1 VRIRH
6 GIRVERGARTCDAQ
20 RVHTHTLM
28 RVLHVRV
35 DVGRWACPELA
46 ALDAALL
53 AAGSTPLADVPW
65 DALACIAD
73 DPDHFL
79 DDAYAT
85 FIAALVPRACSVGC
99 GASVLVLT
107 DSTVGH
113 GDWHEGVWTG
123 AWSDALE
130 RAFAASGVRATVD
143 AVCGS
148 GFVAG
153 ADRGEH
159 FRARLAAARRRGWE
173 WDSVL
178 LVGGWN
184 DAGASRQER
193 VRAAASACVAL
204 AQRA

>member
-1 VRIRH
+1 
-6 GIRVERGARTCDAQ
+6 
-20 RVHTHTLM
+20 M
-28 RVLHVRV
+28 RVLHLRV
-35 DVGRWACPELA
+35 DVGRWACPALA

-53 AAGSTPLADVPW
+53 TAGSTPLDNVPW
-65 DALACIAD
+65 EAFACLPD
-73 DPDHFL
+73 DPDHFP
-79 DDAYAT
+79 DDAYAA
-85 FIAALVPRACSVGC
+85 FVAALVPRACTAGC
-99 GASVLVLT
+99 GASVLVLA

-113 GDWHEGVWTG
+113 GDWHGG
-123 AWSDALE
+123 AWSGTWSEALE
-130 RAFAASGVRATVD
+130 GAFAASGVRATVD

-159 FRARLAAARRRGWE
+159 FRARLAAARRRGEE

-184 DAGASRQER
+184 DAGAPRQER
-193 VRAAASACVAL
+193 VHAAAAACVAL